1 MGHKELIDKVEEMI
15 VKILEENFEALDN
28 WRKQELTTSHWVKNF
43 ENWILVE
50 LVNQLLKSGMIK
62 EENGKKKI
70 RTNGFIDNLDLKE
83 KPSDLKGPKAGS
95 TSLSPDLSFETT
107 DGLILDIEIKTQ
119 GHPQEIEDD
128 VKIVKFL
135 NEKKIS
141 SHKALFLWIV
151 LAPEKDIYAR
161 SVWNTVENTI
171 KIIKAHE
178 VGFKEGKVDNKEM
191 KKWLRWYIIY

>member
-15 VKILEENFEALDN
+15 EKILEENFEVLDN

-141 SHKALFLWIV
+141 SHKAFF
-151 LAPEKDIYAR
+151 Y
-161 SVWNTVENTI
+161 
-171 KIIKAHE
+171 
-178 VGFKEGKVDNKEM
+178 G
-191 KKWLRWYIIY
+191 